1 LAPAPA
7 PDASLP
13 PTAAAAAAPAAAA
26 PVFDPEAPQDR
37 MMTLGEKC
45 DRMIMRRR
53 KVWKRLDKQGLVPSF
68 LNEWMRY
75 CKSLSAYECPDFEK
89 LCNLLKTA
97 PEVAHIAQVLHGK
110 KPTAMQQE
118 E

>member
-1 LAPAPA
+1 
-7 PDASLP
+7 
-13 PTAAAAAAPAAAA
+13 
-26 PVFDPEAPQDR
+26 